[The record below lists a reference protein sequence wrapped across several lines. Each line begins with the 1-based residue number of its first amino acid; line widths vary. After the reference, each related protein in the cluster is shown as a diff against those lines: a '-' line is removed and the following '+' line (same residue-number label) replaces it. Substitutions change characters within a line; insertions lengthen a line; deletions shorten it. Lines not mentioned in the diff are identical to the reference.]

1 MSLSLLM
8 ILLLTACASNKDN
21 DESSAGDDNEPD
33 YSSSVDP
40 WEPMNRKIYAFNDFA
55 DRWVLVPVAKG
66 YQWVTPDPVE
76 TGISNA
82 YSNLFEITNIANDLL
97 QLKFIQAISDSG
109 RFLVNTTL
117 GLFGFIDVASR
128 LGMEKHQE
136 DFGQTLGYW
145 GAPSGPF
152 LVVPLFGP
160 RTIRSGVGSLVDT
173 YTDPVWYIED
183 STTQYSILGL
193 RYVSDRAGLIQA
205 EELIS
210 GDRYTFIRD
219 AYLQRRE
226 FLVKDGV
233 VDDDFGDEDDAW
245 E

>member
-1 MSLSLLM
+1 
-8 ILLLTACASNKDN
+8 
-21 DESSAGDDNEPD
+21 
-33 YSSSVDP
+33 
-40 WEPMNRKIYAFNDFA
+40 
-55 DRWVLVPVAKG
+55 
-66 YQWVTPDPVE
+66 
-76 TGISNA
+76 
-82 YSNLFEITNIANDLL
+82 
-97 QLKFIQAISDSG
+97 
-109 RFLVNTTL
+109 
-117 GLFGFIDVASR
+117 
-128 LGMEKHQE
+128 MEKHQE
-136 DFGQTLGYW
+136 DFGETLGYW
-145 GAPSGPF
+145 GTPSGPF